1 MQQGALFLATKIED
15 LKNLADLKL
24 SRKAEYK
31 RLVKQATEVI
41 DGIRK

>member
-24 SRKAEYK
+24 SRKAEYEG
-31 RLVKQATEVI
+31 LVKQATEVI